1 VRAVGSPK
9 VRSAARAVL
18 ALALLAAAC
27 GRDESAP
34 PAASDAAAGD
44 TANVAADTPPG
55 TDIWLARLERG
66 AEGSLAVVEPVDV
79 TARPG
84 YDNQPS
90 FLPDGTAFRY
100 TVIDSA
106 GQADIWLHDM
116 EGGSNRAV
124 TSTAPE
130 SEYSATPL
138 PGGGFS
144 AIRVEA
150 DSTQRLWRFDDDGG
164 GAAVLFPDIQPVGYH
179 AWVDA
184 TTAVLYVLGEP
195 ATLRV
200 ARLGVAGATTVANDV
215 GRSIQRIPG
224 TAAVSYVQRLERG
237 ATEIRRLDPASGASG
252 PIVAGLEGGDFHAWT
267 PDGVL
272 LQALEGKLFAFR
284 PGTDSAWREVADL
297 SALGIALSR
306 LAVHPDGTWI
316 ALVGEAAGGS

>member
-1 VRAVGSPK
+1 MTALRSRKLRGAPGAALAV
-9 VRSAARAVL
+9 
-18 ALALLAAAC
+18 ALLAAAC
-27 GRDESAP
+27 AGGERAR
-34 PAASDAAAGD
+34 PAASDAAIA
-44 TANVAADTPPG
+44 VAEAPPG

-66 AEGSLAVVEPVDV
+66 ADGSLAVVDPVNV

-100 TVIDSA
+100 TAIDSA
-106 GQADIWLHDM
+106 GQADIWLH
-116 EGGSNRAV
+116 ELVGGANRAI
-124 TSTAPE
+124 TATAPE
-130 SEYSATPL
+130 SEYSATAL
-138 PGGGFS
+138 PAGGGFS

-164 GAAVLFPDIQPVGYH
+164 GAGVLFPDIAPVGYH
-179 AWVDA
+179 AWVDDV
-184 TTAVLYVLGEP
+184 TAVLYVLGEP
-195 ATLRV
+195 ATLRI
-200 ARLGVAGATTVANDV
+200 ARLGAPGAATVANDV

-224 TAAVSYVQRLERG
+224 TAAVSYVQRLEG
-237 ATEIRRLDPASGASG
+237 GGTEIRRLDPASGASA

-272 LQALEGKLFAFR
+272 LQALDGKLFAFR
-284 PGTDSAWREVADL
+284 PGTDLAWREVADL
-297 SALGIALSR
+297 SALGIVLSR